1 MGDIVQQRNIGALLA
16 AVTSVEPQSSTGATI
31 NGASIDRQAH
41 SMPGSCLLHQIVG
54 AVSGSPTGLSCQAI
68 LQHCQDNSTW
78 VNYLYDGVNT
88 AETAALAGTGSN
100 QENSVAVDLTLADRY
115 IRVSLVLSLT
125 GGTSPAAL
133 VASDVILG
141 GENTLAAV

>member
-1 MGDIVQQRNIGALLA
+1 MA
-16 AVTSVEPQSSTGATI
+16 S
-31 NGASIDRQAH
+31 SIDRQAH

-54 AVSGSPTGLSCQAI
+54 AVCGSPSGLSCQAI
-68 LQHCQDNSTW
+68 IQHSRRTIRPGPTTLRRRE
-78 VNYLYDGVNT
+78 YG
-88 AETAALAGTGSN
+88 ETAALAGTGSN